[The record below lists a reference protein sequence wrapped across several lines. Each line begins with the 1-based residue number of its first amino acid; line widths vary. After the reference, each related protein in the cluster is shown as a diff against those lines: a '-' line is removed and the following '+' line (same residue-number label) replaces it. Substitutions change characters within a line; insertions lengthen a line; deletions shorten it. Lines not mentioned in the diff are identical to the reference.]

1 MPAIYKAVFPAI
13 LCWAPLGHADT
24 SSNHGGINDRGSA
37 CSEIRAL
44 VPVPADVSPEM
55 QDVIRRSTYE
65 PLPLHW
71 IPKTEGEWRAQ
82 TGRQDERGRE
92 STIALRKMLSVSVSS
107 GLTAGVKTYTV
118 TSTKLSPRNSNR
130 VFVHL
135 HEGGYVA
142 GSGESGLNEAIL
154 LAHYTQMKIVSVDYR
169 MPPDHP
175 FPAAV
180 DDGVSVWKEVVRT
193 IKPKNA
199 GLGGNS
205 AGGGL
210 ALAVVMKLKQLG
222 LPLPGAIYAGAPQ
235 ADLTAGGDSIA
246 TNKCFDRV
254 GASGDSNTYLLA
266 AARLYA
272 GSHEMRD
279 PLISPVFGSFAQF
292 PPTILVTGTRDLF
305 LSDTV
310 RVHRKLRAAGV
321 QADLHVFEAMSHGDF
336 FTLPNLPESH
346 EAYREIATFLD
357 RHLGSDSRHW
367 KPE

>member
-1 MPAIYKAVFPAI
+1 MSAIYKAFFPAI
-13 LCWAPLGHADT
+13 ACWATLGHADT
-24 SSNHGGINDRGSA
+24 SSNHNGPNDSGSA
-37 CSEIRAL
+37 CGEIREL

-55 QDVIRRSTYE
+55 QEVIRRSTYE

-71 IPKTEGEWRAQ
+71 IPKTEDEWRAQ
-82 TGRQDERGRE
+82 ASSQDERGRE
-92 STIALRKMLSVSVSS
+92 TTVALRKVLSVSVSS
-107 GLTAGVKTYTV
+107 GLTAGVRTYTV
-118 TSTKLSPRNSNR
+118 TPTKLQPRNSNR

-142 GSGESGLNEAIL
+142 GSGEAGLSEAIL
-154 LAHYTQMKIVSVDYR
+154 LAHYTQMKVVSVDYR
-169 MPPDHP
+169 MPPENP

-193 IKPKNA
+193 VKPGNA

-210 ALAVVMKLKQLG
+210 ALAVVMRLEQLK

-246 TNKCFDRV
+246 TNRCFDRA
-254 GASGDSNTYLLA
+254 GASGSSNTYLLA

-272 GSHEMRD
+272 GSHDMRD
-279 PLISPVFGSFAQF
+279 PLISPVFGSFSQF
-292 PPTILVTGTRDLF
+292 PPTILVAGTRDLF

-336 FTLPNLPESH
+336 LTLPELP
-346 EAYREIATFLD
+346 
-357 RHLGSDSRHW
+357 
-367 KPE
+367 